1 MSQTALQI
9 LAPLKLA
16 VASVTA
22 TEQETFIDSAIDELN
37 LAGAPTITN
46 MAGTAGAKTATLTS
60 KQRAAIL
67 RIARAVY
74 SSYFKN
80 ADGTLQVNVGNI
92 GLTSQDMMSN
102 PTVLS
107 EIKYAAKCLRDDGE
121 LPYAIFSEIELE
133 TTEDE

>member
-1 MSQTALQI
+1 
-9 LAPLKLA
+9 

-22 TEQETFIDSAIDELN
+22 TEQEGFIDAAIDELN
-37 LAGAPTITN
+37 LNGAPTIAN
-46 MAGTAGAKTATLTS
+46 MTGTAGSKTATLTS

-74 SSYFKN
+74 SSYYKN

-92 GLTSQDMMSN
+92 GLTNQDMMSN
-102 PTVLS
+102 PTVI
-107 EIKYAAKCLRDDGE
+107 ETIKYAAKCLRDDGE
-121 LPYAIFSEIELE
+121 LPYVIFSEVELE